1 MSKIENTLSEGR
13 VSKNAVN
20 SSKSACRVSEYR
32 EISGDVWILFK
43 KYLPEGVN
51 LDEFAQDVHEL
62 NNKYEGAAEYKFMQK
77 LLKVYF
83 DELNRVKG

>member
-1 MSKIENTLSEGR
+1 MSKIKNTLSEGR

-20 SSKSACRVSEYR
+20 SGKSACRVSKYR

-43 KYLPEGVN
+43 KFLPEGVD
-51 LDEFAQDVHEL
+51 LDEFASDVHEL
-62 NNKYEGAAEYKFMQK
+62 NNKYEGTAEYKFMQK

-83 DELNRVKG
+83 DELNKIKG

>member
-1 MSKIENTLSEGR
+1 MNKSEQIGIYKD
-13 VSKNAVN
+13 VSA
-20 SSKSACRVSEYR
+20 
-32 EISGDVWILFK
+32 DVWVIFK

-62 NNKYEGAAEYKFMQK
+62 NSKYEGAADYKFMQK

-83 DELNRVKG
+83 DELNRIKG

>member
-1 MSKIENTLSEGR
+1 MGKTNNEIE
-13 VSKNAVN
+13 VYKDI
-20 SSKSACRVSEYR
+20 SA
-32 EISGDVWILFK
+32 DVWVIFK
-43 KYLPEGVN
+43 KFLPNGVD

-62 NNKYEGAAEYKFMQK
+62 NNKYEANRDEFRFMNK

>member
-1 MSKIENTLSEGR
+1 MNKSEQIGIYKD
-13 VSKNAVN
+13 VSA
-20 SSKSACRVSEYR
+20 
-32 EISGDVWILFK
+32 DVWVIFK

>member
-1 MSKIENTLSEGR
+1 MNNQKTSSEGR
-13 VSKNAVN
+13 VSRNAVN
-20 SSKSACRVSEYR
+20 SGKVACRVSKYS
-32 EISGDVWILFK
+32 EISRDVWILFK
-43 KYLPEGVN
+43 KYIPTGVD

-62 NNKYEGAAEYKFMQK
+62 NNKYEANRDEFRFMNK

>member
-1 MSKIENTLSEGR
+1 MISKTVGKQNSER
-13 VSKNAVN
+13 SVSKY
-20 SSKSACRVSEYR
+20 S
-32 EISGDVWILFK
+32 EISTDVWVLFK
-43 KYLPEGVN
+43 KYLPTGVN

-62 NNKYEGAAEYKFMQK
+62 NDKYERSDEYKFMQK